1 MVIFIFI
8 SKVKCRIS
16 KSSSNQES
24 ILLGL
29 YVTKKLHLNCSTG
42 KILVSKE
49 EDSLGRTLISLK
61 GCIVQK
67 NDTKKQ
73 LIPEY

>member
-1 MVIFIFI
+1 M
-8 SKVKCRIS
+8 KNRR
-16 KSSSNQES
+16 
-24 ILLGL
+24 
-29 YVTKKLHLNCSTG
+29 KKLHLNCSTG

-67 NDTKKQ
+67 NDTRKQ
-73 LIPEY
+73 LIPEYKQFKAHKKTECKQFKAEENQLEIQL